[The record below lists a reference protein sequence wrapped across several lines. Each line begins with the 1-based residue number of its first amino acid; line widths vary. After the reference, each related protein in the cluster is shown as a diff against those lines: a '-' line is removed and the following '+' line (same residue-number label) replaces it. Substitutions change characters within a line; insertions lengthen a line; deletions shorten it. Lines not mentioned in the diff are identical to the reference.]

1 MRGFGLATTAVA
13 AWRRIARAPAAVIY
27 IIALSAF
34 FLSSAAPVQA
44 QSFRFTSVAV
54 EGNQNIDGN
63 TIAGFARIA
72 RNRAISAGE
81 LNAAFQRVASTGF
94 FRSVEFVPRGNQLLI
109 RVEEYPIINRVNP
122 EGNRRIDNETLLS
135 VIESRPGGVFS
146 PAQAEADATAMAE
159 VYAAQGRLAAR
170 VTPRLIERGDG
181 RVDLAFE
188 IVEGR
193 MVEFQRIGFVGN
205 RSFSDRRLRSA
216 IESAQAGLAAPFF
229 RVDNFSEQRIARD
242 RQVLQDFYL
251 SRGFVDAQ
259 VLSAVTELARERDGA
274 FVTFTIREGQR
285 YRFGSIDVISEIAGI
300 DPEPYRAAVNTRAGT
315 LFTPSQMENLTQR
328 LERVAAQDGHRFV
341 RAEPRL
347 RRNERDQT
355 IDVTMVLVRGDR
367 VFIERIDIQGNTTT
381 QDNVIR
387 REFYVAEG
395 DPLNPREIR
404 EAAARIR
411 ALGHFEEVNESI
423 RPGSSDD
430 QAVVDVQLDEAMT
443 GSLGFGLSYG
453 RAEGIGANVQYSEN
467 NFLGR
472 GQQVRVVVS
481 TVRNSR
487 SLDISF
493 TEPAVFDRDLAFGID
508 LGYTQS
514 TPGSFERFGTRVL
527 QFSPSLSFPVSRY
540 GRLEVRAALQRDEM
554 RFTDPDNQVPPLAD
568 RMYRDAA
575 TNDGGRFL
583 TTSVG
588 LTYTFD
594 TRRRGPDPDRGF
606 VFSFSPDIAG
616 IGGDRRWLRMTGL
629 VGYEQRILNGDVVLR
644 AEAEAGFISHRSGP
658 SRVVERFNLSNDQM
672 RGFQPFGMGP
682 RGFTTDPGTGE
693 RIYSDGLGGNRF
705 VVARLETE
713 FPLGLPAEYGLSGG
727 LFVDVGRLWGVDNAA
742 GFQVED
748 SRSIRATAGFA
759 LLWDSPFG
767 PLRFNFT
774 TPLRREPYDRTQR
787 FDLTIATRF

>member
-1 MRGFGLATTAVA
+1 MRGFGLANTAVA
-13 AWRRIARAPAAVIY
+13 AWRRIARATTLVFY
-27 IIALSAF
+27 IVAISAF
-34 FLSSAAPVQA
+34 FLSSAGPLQA
-44 QSFRFTSVAV
+44 QDFRFTSVVV
-54 EGNQNIDGN
+54 EGNQNIDDN

-72 RNRAISAGE
+72 RNRAMSAGE
-81 LNAAFQRVASTGF
+81 LNAAYQRVASTGF
-94 FRSVEFVPRGNQLLI
+94 FRSVEFVPRGNRLLI

-122 EGNRRIDNETLLS
+122 EGNRRIDNETLLG

-146 PAQAEADATAMAE
+146 PSQAEADATAMAE

-229 RVDNFSEQRIARD
+229 QVDNFSEQRIARD

-251 SRGFVDAQ
+251 SRGYVDAQ

-300 DPEPYRAAVNTRAGT
+300 DPEPYRAAINTRAGT
-315 LFTPSQMENLTQR
+315 LFTPSQMDNLTQR

-347 RRNERDQT
+347 QRNERDQT
-355 IDVTMVLVRGDR
+355 IDVTMALVRGDR
-367 VFIERIDIQGNTTT
+367 VFIERIDVQGNTTT

-430 QAVVDVQLDEAMT
+430 QAVVDVQVDEAMT
-443 GSLGFGLSYG
+443 GSLGFGVSYG
-453 RAEGIGANVQYSEN
+453 RAEGIGGNVQYSEN

-472 GQQVRVVVS
+472 GQQVQVVFS

-540 GRLEVRAALQRDEM
+540 GRLEVRAGLQRDEM

-568 RMYRDAA
+568 RMYQDAA
-575 TNDGGRFL
+575 NNDGGRFL
-583 TTSVG
+583 TTSIG

-606 VFSFSPDIAG
+606 VFRFSPDIAG
-616 IGGDRRWLRMTGL
+616 IGGDRRWLRMTGM

-658 SRVVERFNLSNDQM
+658 SRVSERFNMPADQM
-672 RGFQPFGMGP
+672 RGFQPYGMGP
-682 RGFTTDPGTGE
+682 RGFTIDPGTGE
-693 RIYSDGLGGNRF
+693 RVYSDGLGGNRF

-748 SRSIRATAGFA
+748 SRSIRAVAGFA

-767 PLRFNFT
+767 PLRFNFS